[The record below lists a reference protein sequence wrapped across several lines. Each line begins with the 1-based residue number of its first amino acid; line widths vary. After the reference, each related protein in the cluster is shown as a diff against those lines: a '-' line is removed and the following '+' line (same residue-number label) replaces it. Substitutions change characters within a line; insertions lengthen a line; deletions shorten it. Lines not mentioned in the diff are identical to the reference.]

1 MAALYL
7 LCTQMDKISNTLQNT
22 NKFQTEVNR
31 AEILHKAVGENTKH
45 NEILRNDIK
54 ELSLRVDCQCS
65 GFSNGHTNQ
74 QGKVTKSSR
83 KPSKRYN
90 R

>member
-22 NKFQTEVNR
+22 NKFQTEINR

-54 ELSLRVDCQCS
+54 ELSLRVDCQLLLLRLVDMW
-65 GFSNGHTNQ
+65 NILKQ
-74 QGKVTKSSR
+74 L
-83 KPSKRYN
+83 
-90 R
+90 